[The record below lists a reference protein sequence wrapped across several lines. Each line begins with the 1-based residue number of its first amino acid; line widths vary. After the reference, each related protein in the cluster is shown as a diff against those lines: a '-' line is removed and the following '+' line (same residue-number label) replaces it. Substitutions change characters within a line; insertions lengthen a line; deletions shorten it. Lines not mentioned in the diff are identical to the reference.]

1 MAQAD
6 EEINIYRKSNNTF
19 LISSFT
25 DDFKPINKEEQN
37 SITKENVKESLEY
50 IKQFIDLKEP
60 NKKNNI
66 LDVLLKT
73 ENDLKKLIN
82 FIGNIKN
89 QNIIFKQIK
98 ETSKENDKFK
108 FINFYKKREIFKNS
122 KLNFENSLKKC
133 KKKTKKTKLIF
144 EELNY
149 LKNLGFYLD
158 DDLKNDIIKKLDD
171 ENIKIYL
178 KNKYILNFSEIINLD
193 KHFFMLNYN
202 ENEQNKFQLKS
213 DFFDDFTRKYKIIFE
228 FKLFYDNKLQ
238 LDINGYNMDNN
249 LIDFIE
255 EYYKNDNLKYNLK
268 SYLIFYHKY
277 LLYKF
282 FRYEIIQILKN
293 LKNLNKDNNFVL
305 NGFHYKI
312 VQNGYITTVNV
323 NFYNLF
329 RIIFTTKKISIE
341 NFNKIEKKHV
351 KGLDSHLWKLCAVF
365 FRNILYD
372 CKIGKNIKIF
382 ILNTKNLILNDLF
395 DYGIIIKNLN
405 KFLFIILNYISNISY
420 KEITYEKFFQNYPKL
435 YTYNIIKYNQI
446 NLIKNELNYH
456 FILTKKNFLNFN
468 NDCKTYVFIK
478 LTKNGKIQLKIKK
491 QSLINFYMTD
501 SENYE
506 IKEFDRAEPN
516 FIIDYIENSLY

>member
-1 MAQAD
+1 MAQAED
-6 EEINIYRKSNNTF
+6 DINIYKKSNNNF
-19 LISSFT
+19 FISSFT
-25 DDFKPINKEEQN
+25 DDFKPISQEEQN
-37 SITKENVKESLEY
+37 LITKENVRESLEY

-66 LDVLLKT
+66 RDVLQNT
-73 ENDLKKLIN
+73 ENDLNKLIN
-82 FIGNIKN
+82 FIENIKN
-89 QNIIFKQIK
+89 RNIIFKQIK

-122 KLNFENSLKKC
+122 KINFVNSLIKC
-133 KKKTKKTKLIF
+133 KIKTKKTKLIF

-149 LKNLGFYLD
+149 FKNLGFYLND
-158 DDLKNDIIKKLDD
+158 DIIKKLDD
-171 ENIKIYL
+171 ENIEFYL
-178 KNKYILNFSEIINLD
+178 KNKYILNFQEIINLN
-193 KHFFMLNYN
+193 KHFFILNYN
-202 ENEQNKFQLKS
+202 EKEENKFQLKS
-213 DFFDDFTRKYKIIFE
+213 NFFDDFTEKYKIIFE
-228 FKLFYDNKLQ
+228 FKLYYDNKLQ
-238 LDINGYNMDNN
+238 LDINGYNMNIN
-249 LIDFIE
+249 LIEFIE
-255 EYYKNDNLKYNLK
+255 EYYKNDKIKYNIK
-268 SYLIFYHKY
+268 SYLIFYHQY

-293 LKNLNKDNNFVL
+293 LKNLNKDNTFAL
-305 NGFHYKI
+305 NGFQYKI
-312 VQNGYITTVNV
+312 IQNGYITSVNV

-329 RIIFTTKKISIE
+329 RIIFTTKKISVE
-341 NFNKIEKKHV
+341 NFNKIEKKQVH
-351 KGLDSHLWKLCAVF
+351 GLESHLWKLCTVF

-382 ILNTKNLILNDLF
+382 IVNTKNLILDDLF
-395 DYGIIIKNLN
+395 NYGIIIKNLN

-420 KEITYEKFFQNYPKL
+420 KGITDEKNLQNYPKL

-446 NLIKNELNYH
+446 NLIKNELNYN

-468 NDCKTYVFIK
+468 NDCKTYVFLK
-478 LTKNGKIQLKIKK
+478 LTKNGKIQISIKK

-501 SENYE
+501 NENYE